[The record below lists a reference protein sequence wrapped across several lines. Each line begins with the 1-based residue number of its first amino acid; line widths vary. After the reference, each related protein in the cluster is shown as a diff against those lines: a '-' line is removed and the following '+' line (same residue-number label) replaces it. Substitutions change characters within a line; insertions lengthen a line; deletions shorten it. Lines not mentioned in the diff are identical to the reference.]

1 MVKNWK
7 IVVGANYGDE
17 GKGLATRYF
26 TLEAQK
32 ERRLVLNVLYNGGC
46 QRGHTADY
54 TDGTRHIFHHF
65 GSGTLDGADTY
76 FAQKFIVNPMEF
88 VREGGEIKKEMG
100 RFPRCLISPYCRVST
115 PYDMLINRI
124 VEDWRGAERHGSCGC
139 GIWETK
145 ERCFSMEF
153 SNDGFPETTF
163 GNMANMGDEDL
174 MDILFW
180 ISHTY
185 APKKLRKY
193 GVEKIPDD
201 YAKLLNSHTLARN
214 FVTDFRIMQK
224 ECIDNFDYLQ
234 YDTYIYEGGQG
245 LALSEYNEKEYPHV
259 TASDP
264 GAFYA
269 IHDIRNHTADF
280 GFVDQNSYSLE
291 ICYVTRPYYTRHGAG
306 DLNGEQDPKK
316 FIPRWSE
323 DETNVWNPYQE
334 GLRYAPLDDEMME
347 RIVRD
352 FWANNKYGNPEMTM
366 FLTHLIEAD
375 GSFPRTIEANPYTKR
390 IYLSYA
396 KPAEYVLIKGEQND
410 KD

>member
-32 ERRLVLNVLYNGGC
+32 EHRQVLNVLYNGGC

-54 TDGTRHIFHHF
+54 ADGSRHIFHHF

-76 FAQKFIVNPMEF
+76 FAQNFIVNPMEF
-88 VREGGEIKKEMG
+88 VREGEEIKKEMG

-115 PYDMLINRI
+115 PYDMFINRI
-124 VEDWRGAERHGSCGC
+124 VEDWRGISRHGSCGY

-145 ERCFSMEF
+145 RRCFSMKF
-153 SNDGFPETTF
+153 SAGDYPETTF
-163 GNMANMGDEDL
+163 GNMANMSDEDF
-174 MDILFW
+174 MDMLFW

-185 APKKLRKY
+185 APQKIKEY
-193 GVEKIPDD
+193 GIGKIPDD
-201 YAKLLNSHTLARN
+201 YAKLLNSYTLARN

-224 ECIDNFDYLQ
+224 NCIDNFDYLQ

-245 LALSEYNEKEYPHV
+245 LALSECNEKEYPHV

-264 GAFYA
+264 GAYFA
-269 IHDIRNHTADF
+269 VSDIYNHTAGL
-280 GFVDQNSYSLE
+280 GFIDQSSYTLE

-306 DLNGEQDPKK
+306 RLPGEQDPKK
-316 FIPRWSE
+316 FIRHWSE
-323 DETNVWNPYQE
+323 DQTNVWNPYQGE
-334 GLRYAPLDDEMME
+334 LRYAPIDDGMLE
-347 RIVRD
+347 RIAKD
-352 FWANNKYGNPEMTM
+352 FIENKKYGNPKATV
-366 FLTHLIEAD
+366 FLTHLNEAD
-375 GSFPRTIEANPYTKR
+375 DEWIDYISSNPYNA
-390 IYLSYA
+390 YFYYSYA
-396 KPAEYVLIKGEQND
+396 KPAEAVVECHRREK
-410 KD
+410 